1 MAAPV
6 DDGKSKRRR
15 GQPRAAR
22 TEVSYMLAAAKRLEA
37 QIASSKPRSSVIKY
51 REDPVAYAQERLKV
65 EYMPHQAAVAYAVA
79 GQWHRITD
87 EMRALAHLKNE
98 GKRKIAVT
106 SGTKTGKSALVIGL
120 ALWFYECFE
129 LSRTFMSA
137 AKGDQIRTVLWR
149 ELDLVLKNAPHRPEG
164 VKQEDPSRG
173 FTSPD
178 RTREIKGFTGRKIE
192 SLAGISGNLFLEI
205 DEASF
210 LEEDKAQAIEGN
222 RSGEGD
228 LGAPLLY
235 TSNPTRTEGPFF
247 DAFHAKQEY
256 WTTAHFDSEEISAW
270 AAKNRPDLKYV
281 CSPSRIAE
289 WKSEWGADS
298 PFYLVRVKGDFLRIE
313 TGRIISL
320 HLIEAA
326 HARFDTID
334 EEDELGVLS
343 IGFDPAGENTQT
355 TRRDEAGFCAVRG
368 RKCLEIFGKR
378 SASDDDCLAILYAFL
393 VKYRRGNEV
402 PRIMIDAEGDIG
414 ARFVGLLRAEA
425 ERRRIQEPG
434 AAFSLHP
441 VRAGSKHVR
450 NPLNFAYVRDEL
462 WRNAAEW
469 MLEGA
474 LPQDYKLD
482 AELHLPIWDMRG
494 GKASA
499 SPKTYFRDQLG
510 RSPDRADA
518 LLLAV
523 WQPRTLAE
531 QIDDGPPALPA
542 PSQDIY
548 ESGNAFGDVHS
559 QNDPWWP
566 TE

>member
-1 MAAPV
+1 MAASAGQ
-6 DDGKSKRRR
+6 GKGGR
-15 GQPRAAR
+15 PRAPRSAAGYVLAIAR
-22 TEVSYMLAAAKRLEA
+22 DLETKLQA
-37 QIASSKPRSSVIKY
+37 SKPRSSVVKY
-51 REDPVAYAQERLKV
+51 RDDPVAYARERLAV
-65 EYMPHQAAVAYAVA
+65 DFMPHQAAVAYAVA

-98 GKRKIAVT
+98 GKRKISVT
-106 SGTKTGKSALVIGL
+106 SGTKTGKSALIVGL
-120 ALWFYECFE
+120 ALWFFECFE
-129 LSRTFMSA
+129 FSRTFMSA
-137 AKGDQIRTVLWR
+137 AKGEQIRTVLWR
-149 ELDLVLKNAPHRPEG
+149 ELDLVLKHAPHRPDG
-164 VKQEDPSRG
+164 VLQEDPARG
-173 FTSPD
+173 FRSPD
-178 RTREIKGFTGRKIE
+178 RMREIKGFTGRKIE

-247 DAFHAKQEY
+247 DSHHSKQEY

-281 CSPSRIAE
+281 CSPLRIEE
-289 WKSEWGADS
+289 WKREWGADS
-298 PFYLVRVKGDFLRIE
+298 PFYIVRVKGDFLRME

-326 HARFDTID
+326 HARWETLD
-334 EEDELGVLS
+334 ENDELDVLS

-355 TRRDEAGFCAVRG
+355 TRRDEAGFCVVRG
-368 RKCLEIFGKR
+368 RKCLEIFAKR
-378 SASDDDCLAILYAFL
+378 SASDDDCLALLYGYL
-393 VKYRRGNEV
+393 VKHRRAHEV
-402 PRIMIDAEGDIG
+402 PRIVVDAEGDIG
-414 ARFVGLLRAEA
+414 ARFMGLLRAEA
-425 ERRRIQEPG
+425 ERRRIQEPST
-434 AAFSLHP
+434 AFTVHA

-450 NPLNFAYVRDEL
+450 NPQNFAFVRDEL
-462 WRNAAEW
+462 WRNGAEW
-469 MLEGA
+469 ILEGA

-482 AELHLPIWDMRG
+482 AELHLPIWDMAN
-494 GKASA
+494 GKARA

-523 WQPRTLAE
+523 WMPRTLAD
-531 QIDDGPPALPA
+531 QLDDPPGLAPA
-542 PSQDIY
+542 PTQDMY
-548 ESGNAFGDVHS
+548 EGANAFGDVHEA
-559 QNDPWWP
+559 NDPWWP
-566 TE
+566 SGGD

>member
-1 MAAPV
+1 MAASA
-6 DDGKSKRRR
+6 DNAKRGR
-15 GQPRAAR
+15 PRAPRSA
-22 TEVSYMLAAAKRLEA
+22 VSYMLAASKKLES
-37 QIASSKPRSSVIKY
+37 QIASSKPRTSVVKY
-51 REDPVAYAQERLKV
+51 REDPVAYASERLHL
-65 EYMPHQAAVAYAVA
+65 EYMPHQAAVAYAIA

-87 EMRALAHLKNE
+87 EMRELAHLKNE
-98 GKRKIAVT
+98 GKRKVAVT

-149 ELDLVLKNAPHRPEG
+149 ELDLVLKHAPHRPEG
-164 VKQEDPSRG
+164 LKQEDPSRG
-173 FTSPD
+173 FQSPD

-247 DAFHAKQEY
+247 DAFHSKQEY

-270 AAKNRPDLKYV
+270 AAKNRPDLKFV
-281 CSPSRIAE
+281 CSPNRIEE
-289 WKSEWGADS
+289 WKREWGADS

-326 HARFDTID
+326 HARWETISED
-334 EEDELGVLS
+334 DELGVLS

-368 RKCLEIFGKR
+368 RKCLEVYAKR
-378 SASDDDCLAILYAFL
+378 SASDGECLTILYAML
-393 VKYRRGNEV
+393 LKYRRGNEV
-402 PRIMIDAEGDIG
+402 PRVVVDAEGDIG
-414 ARFVGLLRAEA
+414 ARFVSLLRAEA
-425 ERRRIQEPG
+425 ERRRIQEP
-434 AAFSLHP
+434 ATAFSLHI

-450 NPLNFAYVRDEL
+450 NPQNFAFVRDEL
-462 WRNAAEW
+462 WRNGAEW
-469 MLEGA
+469 MLEGG

-482 AELHLPIWDMRG
+482 AELHLPVWDMAQ
-494 GKASA
+494 GKARA
-499 SPKTYFRDQLG
+499 SPKTYFRDQIG
-510 RSPDRADA
+510 RSPDRADS

-523 WQPRTLAE
+523 WQPRTLQE
-531 QIDDGPPALPA
+531 QIDDPLPGASA
-542 PSQDIY
+542 PSQDMY
-548 ESGNAFGDVHS
+548 EGANVFGDVHS

-566 TE
+566 SGGG

>member
-1 MAAPV
+1 MAATV
-6 DDGKSKRRR
+6 GQGKGGRPRGSRAPRSVAAYLLAASKDLEAKIQARK
-15 GQPRAAR
+15 PRA
-22 TEVSYMLAAAKRLEA
+22 
-37 QIASSKPRSSVIKY
+37 SVAKY
-51 REDPVAYAQERLKV
+51 REDPVAYARERLGV
-65 EYMPHQAAVAYAVA
+65 EFMPHQSAVAFAIA

-87 EMRALAHLKNE
+87 EMRALAHLTNE

-149 ELDLVLKNAPHRPEG
+149 ELDLVLKHAPHRPEG
-164 VKQEDPSRG
+164 LLQEDPSRG
-173 FTSPD
+173 FRSPD

-192 SLAGISGNLFLEI
+192 SLAGISGNLLLEI

-247 DAFHAKQEY
+247 DAFHSKQEY

-281 CSPSRIAE
+281 CSPSRIEE
-289 WKSEWGADS
+289 WLREWGRES
-298 PFYLVRVKGDFLRIE
+298 PFYIVRVKGDFLRIE

-326 HARFDTID
+326 HARWETLNED
-334 EEDELGVLS
+334 DELGVLS

-355 TRRDEAGFCAVRG
+355 TRRDEAGFCVVRG
-368 RKCLEIFGKR
+368 RKCLEVFAKR
-378 SASDDDCLAILYAFL
+378 SASDEECLTILYGYLA
-393 VKYRRGNEV
+393 KHRHPHEV
-402 PRIMIDAEGDIG
+402 PRIVIDAEGDIG

-425 ERRRIQEPG
+425 ERRRIQEP
-434 AAFSLHP
+434 ASSFTLHP

-450 NPLNFAYVRDEL
+450 NPQNFAYVRDEL
-462 WRNAAEW
+462 WRAGAEW
-469 MLEGA
+469 MLEGG
-474 LPQDYKLD
+474 LPTDYKLD
-482 AELHLPIWDMRG
+482 AELHLPIWDMRN

-523 WQPRTLAE
+523 WMPRTLAE
-531 QIDDGPPALPA
+531 QIDDAPGLPPPV
-542 PSQDIY
+542 QDMY
-548 ESGNAFGDVHS
+548 EGANAFGDVHE

-566 TE
+566 SGGD

>member
-1 MAAPV
+1 MAASV
-6 DDGKSKRRR
+6 GEGKKGR
-15 GQPRAAR
+15 PRAPRSAGA
-22 TEVSYMLAAAKRLEA
+22 YMLSVSKDLEA
-37 QIASSKPRSSVIKY
+37 KIHARKPRSSVVKY
-51 REDPVAYAQERLKV
+51 REDPVAYARERLGV
-65 EYMPHQAAVAYAVA
+65 GFMPHQAAVAYAVA

-106 SGTKTGKSALVIGL
+106 SGTKTGKSSLVISL
-120 ALWFYECFE
+120 ALWFFECFE

-149 ELDLVLKNAPHRPEG
+149 ELDLVLKHAPHRPEG
-164 VKQEDPSRG
+164 LLQEDPARG
-173 FTSPD
+173 FRSPD

-247 DAFHAKQEY
+247 DAFHSKQEY

-270 AAKNRPDLKYV
+270 AAKNRPDLKFV
-281 CSPSRIAE
+281 CSPNRIEE
-289 WKSEWGADS
+289 WRREWGSDS

-326 HARFDTID
+326 HARHETLSED
-334 EEDELGVLS
+334 DELGVLS

-355 TRRDEAGFCAVRG
+355 TRRDEAGFAIVRG
-368 RKCLEIFGKR
+368 RKCLEVYAKR
-378 SASDDDCLAILYAFL
+378 SASDEECLTLLYAYL
-393 VKYRRGNEV
+393 VKYRRGHEV

-425 ERRRIQEPG
+425 ERRRIQETA
-434 AAFSLHP
+434 AAFTLHP

-450 NPLNFAYVRDEL
+450 NPQNFAYVRDEL
-462 WRNAAEW
+462 WRSGAEW
-469 MLEGA
+469 MLEGG

-482 AELHLPIWDMRG
+482 AELHLPIWDMKG

-523 WQPRTLAE
+523 WQPRTLEE
-531 QIDDGPPALPA
+531 QLDVSTNAAPPPA
-542 PSQDIY
+542 QDMY
-548 ESGNAFGDVHS
+548 EGANAFGDVHT

-566 TE
+566 SEG